1 MPDKGPSPYPSMMK
15 IQVNNQGV
23 VKLLRG
29 LRPFKATGPDEIPVY
44 ILKNMADHLAPYL
57 TKLYQIS
64 LDRGLVP
71 DDWKKANIVP
81 VFKKGEKH
89 MASNYRPVS
98 LTSIAC
104 KLLEHIVHSSIMDH
118 FDRHQVLC
126 DEQHGFR
133 VKQSCESQL
142 LITIDDIARNME
154 EGDQTDI
161 ILLDFAKAFDKVP
174 HDRLL
179 HKMEFYGVRQNTLE
193 WIKQFL
199 TNRTQSLILENHKSD
214 PHQITTTRDIEQ
226 VQRWAARFAYNCY
239 QDNSP
244 GCYNKPAKQS
254 SMGIPPAKT
263 METIPCNV
271 LQDPPSADCH

>member
-1 MPDKGPSPYPSMMK
+1 MPDRGPNSYPSMMK

-29 LRPFKATGPDEIPVY
+29 LRRFKATGPDEIPAY
-44 ILKNMADHLAPYL
+44 MADHLAHYL

-71 DDWKKANIVP
+71 NDWKKANIVP

-104 KLLEHIVHSSIMDH
+104 KLLEHIVHSSIMNH

-126 DEQHGFR
+126 DGQHGFR
-133 VKQSCESQL
+133 VKRSCESQL

-154 EGDQTDI
+154 ESEQTDI
-161 ILLDFAKAFDKVP
+161 ILLDFAKALDKVP
-174 HDRLL
+174 HDR
-179 HKMEFYGVRQNTLE
+179 HKMEFYRIRQNTTE
-193 WIKQFL
+193 YD
-199 TNRTQSLILENHKSD
+199 R
-214 PHQITTTRDIEQ
+214 
-226 VQRWAARFAYNCY
+226 
-239 QDNSP
+239 
-244 GCYNKPAKQS
+244 
-254 SMGIPPAKT
+254 IPL
-263 METIPCNV
+263 NGSN
-271 LQDPPSADCH
+271 DS

>member
-1 MPDKGPSPYPSMMK
+1 
-15 IQVNNQGV
+15 
-23 VKLLRG
+23 
-29 LRPFKATGPDEIPVY
+29 
-44 ILKNMADHLAPYL
+44 MADHLAPYL

-71 DDWKKANIVP
+71 DDW
-81 VFKKGEKH
+81 KKGEKH

-104 KLLEHIVHSSIMDH
+104 KLLEHIVHSSTMGH

-133 VKQSCESQL
+133 VK

-154 EGDQTDI
+154 ESDQTDI

-179 HKMEFYGVRQNTLE
+179 HKMEFDGVRQNTLE

>member
-1 MPDKGPSPYPSMMK
+1 
-15 IQVNNQGV
+15 
-23 VKLLRG
+23 
-29 LRPFKATGPDEIPVY
+29 
-44 ILKNMADHLAPYL
+44 MADHLAPYL

-133 VKQSCESQL
+133 VKRSCESQL
-142 LITIDDIARNME
+142 FITIDDITRNME

-179 HKMEFYGVRQNTLE
+179 HKMEFYGVRQNTIE
-193 WIKQFL
+193 WIKQYL
-199 TNRTQSLILENHKSD
+199 TNRTQSVILENHKSD
-214 PHQITTTRDIEQ
+214 PLDVVSGVPQGTVMGPLLFLAYINDLHEATSSSARLFADDCLLF
-226 VQRWAARFAYNCY
+226 AASERSKM
-239 QDNSP
+239 Q
-244 GCYNKPAKQS
+244 
-254 SMGIPPAKT
+254 
-263 METIPCNV
+263 
-271 LQDPPSADCH
+271 